1 MTIENWFLSFPS
13 GRSKRFL
20 VAVAAMLLIMA
31 CGSDSRDIG
40 SNGRVN
46 GRALAGPTC
55 PVERPGDL
63 SCQSKPVQGK
73 VQFAQ
78 RDKVVGSVPINAD
91 GSFTLEIPEGT
102 YTVTVDIGDNIF
114 PICSPV
120 VVEVRANFD
129 AFVEITCDTG
139 IR

>member
-1 MTIENWFLSFPS
+1 MVGVSRLEIVR
-13 GRSKRFL
+13 GL
-20 VAVAAMLLIMA
+20 VNVFVVSLIA
-31 CGSDSRDIG
+31 GCGSDSRDIR

-63 SCQSKPVQGK
+63 NCQPMPVQGK

-78 RDKVVGSVPINAD
+78 RDQVVGSISIDAD
-91 GSFTLEIPEGT
+91 GSFTLEIPEGI

-120 VVEVRANFD
+120 EVEVRANFD
-129 AFVEITCDTG
+129 AVVEIICDTG

>member
-20 VAVAAMLLIMA
+20 VAVAAMLLITG
-31 CGSDSRDIG
+31 CGSDSRDIR

-63 SCQSKPVQGK
+63 NCQPMPVQGK

-78 RDKVVGSVPINAD
+78 GDQVVGSVRINAD

-102 YTVTVDIGDNIF
+102 YTVTVEVGDNNF
-114 PICSPV
+114 PVCSPV
-120 VVEVRANFD
+120 VVEVGANLD
-129 AFVEITCDTG
+129 AVVEILCDTG

>member
-1 MTIENWFLSFPS
+1 MA
-13 GRSKRFL
+13 
-20 VAVAAMLLIMA
+20 AVAAMLLIMA
-31 CGSDSRDIG
+31 CGSNNRDL
-40 SNGRVN
+40 SSKGRVN
-46 GRALAGPTC
+46 GRVLAGPTC

-63 SCQSKPVQGK
+63 NCQPKPVQGK

-78 RDKVVGSVPINAD
+78 SDQVVGSIPINAD

-102 YTVTVDIGDNIF
+102 YTVTVDTGDNIF

-120 VVEVRANFD
+120 VVEVRVNFD
-129 AFVEITCDTG
+129 AVIEIICDTG